1 MFPSSAAAC
10 ISPTSVI
17 RSLTEQVYERLR
29 ADIVTGRL
37 EAGDRLVEL
46 EIAAS
51 MGTSQAPV
59 REALQRLEREGLVIR
74 KGRSGTYVTECALDE
89 IHEIFA
95 IRSTIEG
102 FAIRRATKTITA
114 DQLSELI
121 TLVGLMHA
129 AADDG
134 NMALLTQYDLLF
146 HRDICE
152 WSGSSG
158 LLRTW
163 EPLYSQVQRF
173 VVQTNV
179 NHFSSLNEIAE
190 SHVPIVDA
198 LKQGDEE
205 AAAMAVQEHVMLIWS
220 KMGPDDHQE
229 FRGETDVGE

>member
-1 MFPSSAAAC
+1 MRK
-10 ISPTSVI
+10 VK
-17 RSLTEQVYERLR
+17 SLTEQVYDHLR

-37 EAGDRLVEL
+37 QADDRLVEL

-51 MGTSQAPV
+51 MGTSQAPI
-59 REALQRLEREGLVIR
+59 REALQRLEREGLVTR
-74 KGRSGTYVTECALDE
+74 RGRSGTYVTAWVLDE
-89 IHEIFA
+89 IYEIFA
-95 IRSTIEG
+95 IRAMIEG
-102 FAIRRATKTITA
+102 FAAKRTIQTITV
-114 DQLSELI
+114 DQLSELN
-121 TLVGLMHA
+121 TLIGLMRA

-134 NMALLTQYDLLF
+134 DMALLTEYDLLF

-179 NHFSSLNEIAE
+179 NHFSSLHEIAE

-198 LKQGDEE
+198 LKQDDKEV
-205 AAAMAVQEHVMLIWS
+205 AASVVQEHVMLIWS
-220 KMGPDDHQE
+220 KTGTNDNEDS
-229 FRGETDVGE
+229 RGEIHDGE

>member
-1 MFPSSAAAC
+1 MRK
-10 ISPTSVI
+10 VK
-17 RSLTEQVYERLR
+17 SLTDQIYDRLR
-29 ADIVTGRL
+29 ADIVIGRL
-37 EAGDRLVEL
+37 QADDRLIEL

-59 REALQRLEREGLVIR
+59 REALHRLEREGLVLR

-89 IHEIFA
+89 MHEIFA

-102 FAIRRATKTITA
+102 FAAKRTTKTITA
-114 DQLSELI
+114 DQLSELN
-121 TLVGLMHA
+121 TLIGLMHA

-134 NMALLTQYDLLF
+134 DMALLTEYDLLF

-179 NHFSSLNEIAE
+179 NHFSSLHDIAE

-198 LKQGDEE
+198 LKLRDEVS
-205 AAAMAVQEHVMLIWS
+205 AALAVQEHVMLIWS
-220 KMGPDDHQE
+220 KMGSEENQDFE
-229 FRGETDVGE
+229 GETHVGE

>member
-1 MFPSSAAAC
+1 MRK
-10 ISPTSVI
+10 V
-17 RSLTEQVYERLR
+17 RSLTEQVYDRLR

-37 EAGDRLVEL
+37 QADDRLVEL
-46 EIAAS
+46 EIASS

-59 REALQRLEREGLVIR
+59 REALHRLEREGLVLR
-74 KGRSGTYVTECALDE
+74 KGRSGTYVTDCALDE

-102 FAIRRATKTITA
+102 FAAKRTTKTITA
-114 DQLSELI
+114 DQLSELN
-121 TLVGLMHA
+121 TLIGLMHA

-134 NMALLTQYDLLF
+134 DMALLTEYDLLF

-179 NHFSSLNEIAE
+179 NHFNSLHEIAE
-190 SHVPIVDA
+190 SHMPIVDA

-205 AAAMAVQEHVMLIWS
+205 AAVRAVQEHVMLIWS
-220 KMGPDDHQE
+220 KMGSDDNQDL
-229 FRGETDVGE
+229 RGETHVGE

>member
-1 MFPSSAAAC
+1 MQK
-10 ISPTSVI
+10 V
-17 RSLTEQVYERLR
+17 RSLTDQIYERLR

-37 EAGDRLVEL
+37 EADVRLAEL
-46 EIAAS
+46 EIAGA

-59 REALQRLEREGLVIR
+59 REALQRLERDGLVAR
-74 KGRSGTYVTECALDE
+74 KGRSYTYVTDYAIDE
-89 IHEIFA
+89 IYEIFA

-102 FAIRRATKTITA
+102 FAAKRTTKTITA
-114 DQLSELI
+114 DQLSELN
-121 TLVGLMHA
+121 TLIGLMHA

-134 NMALLTQYDLLF
+134 DMALLTEYDLLF

-179 NHFSSLNEIAE
+179 NHFNSLHEIAE
-190 SHVPIVDA
+190 SHTPVVEA
-198 LKQGDEE
+198 LKRGDEQ
-205 AAAMAVQEHVMLIWS
+205 AAALAVQEHVMLIWS
-220 KMGPDDHQE
+220 KMGPDDNQE
-229 FRGETDVGE
+229 PRGETDVGE